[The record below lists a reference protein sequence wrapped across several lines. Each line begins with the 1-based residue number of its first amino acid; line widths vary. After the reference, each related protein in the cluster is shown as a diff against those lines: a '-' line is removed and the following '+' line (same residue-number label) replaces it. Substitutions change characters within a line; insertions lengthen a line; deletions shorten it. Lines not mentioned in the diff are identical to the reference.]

1 MNHSEGGEVPISP
14 QEALKKYFGL
24 SEYKKEQILLIREIL
39 SGKDVLGVLP
49 TGYGK
54 SLCYQIPALLF
65 KRPTIV
71 VSPLISLMKDQ
82 VDALEDRGIAATYI
96 NSSLSLEES
105 NERKRNIR
113 KGKYKLIYVSPES
126 LKLKR
131 FTDLL
136 RDIQPA
142 QVAVDE
148 AHCISVWGHDFRP
161 SYLEIHDFV
170 DTLRP
175 RPVLTAF
182 TATATDMVKRDI
194 TELLKLRN
202 PMTLVGDLNR
212 ENLYFE
218 VLHTDNEWE
227 DLCREIEKR
236 PLEQGI
242 VYCQRRKEAETLEAE
257 LRQKGYLTGLY
268 HGGMEDESRKK
279 VQEDFSYDR
288 IQIVVATNAFGM
300 GIDKSNV
307 RYVIHVGIPKNI
319 ESYYQE
325 AGRAGRDQAF
335 SECILLYRPKDV
347 YRQAQLIAASARS
360 HDRKQIELEKLQ
372 KMDAYARTAQCLRK
386 YMLDYFSGESDTV
399 RSEHCGN
406 CSSCVK
412 LGKTD
417 LTDFS
422 RKVLIASIRLNGDY
436 RMERIRSFM
445 LGRSPM
451 NEKDDMTQLRN
462 FGSLRYFSTESF
474 EWYWHEFLKEGYLK
488 EGKITEK
495 GQELLKNLDLSLKEP
510 TAFDRPQYQEELFLR
525 LKELRK
531 SLSRNIGIAPYIIF
545 HDENL
550 KDIVRRMPL
559 SLEEFSEVRGV
570 GRVKT
575 TKYGSYF
582 LEEIFRFSKD
592 HHLTKEELQTPAHT
606 EGESLFKEYDTLYL
620 YQKGQTVEEIATLLS
635 VVPGTVVDR
644 LLKEHKAGKDV
655 NLDDLFKKEYE
666 KEILLTIRA
675 LKTDK
680 LRPIRDALAQKGIQ
694 VDYTD
699 LKVVFYK
706 HFGIY
711 KK

>member
-1 MNHSEGGEVPISP
+1 MILEGGTISITP
-14 QEALKKYFGL
+14 QEALTKYFAL
-24 SEYKKEQILLIREIL
+24 PSYKKEQLILIQEIL

-65 KRPTIV
+65 KRPTVV

-161 SYLEIHDFV
+161 SYLDIHEFIE
-170 DTLRP
+170 TLHP

-182 TATATDMVKRDI
+182 TATATAMVQNDI
-194 TELLKLRN
+194 LHLLKLKD
-202 PMTLVGDLNR
+202 PVTVMGDLNR

-218 VLHTDNEWE
+218 VFSTEHEQQ
-227 DLCREIEKR
+227 DLLREIEKR

-242 VYCQRRKEAETLEAE
+242 IYCQRRKETEEVE
-257 LRQKGYLTGLY
+257 SYLRHLGYKTGLY
-268 HGGMEDESRKK
+268 HGGMEDEERKS
-279 VQEDFSYDR
+279 VQEAFSYDK

-307 RYVIHVGIPKNI
+307 RYVIHLGIPKNI

-325 AGRAGRDQAF
+325 AGRAGRDQGF
-335 SECILLYRPKDV
+335 SECILLYRPKDY
-347 YRQAQLIAASARS
+347 YRQSQLILSSARLEE
-360 HDRKQIELEKLQ
+360 RKAIELEKL
-372 KMDAYARTAQCLRK
+372 KWMNEYGKTTQCLRSYILNYFKGEGTASTAK
-386 YMLDYFSGESDTV
+386 Y
-399 RSEHCGN
+399 CGN

-412 LGKTD
+412 LGKINLSD
-417 LTDFS
+417 FNRKIMLAIHSLDYDMNPDAIRQFLLGKSNPQMKDDVSQLSHYGLLRHFSSEDFS
-422 RKVLIASIRLNGDY
+422 A
-436 RMERIRSFM
+436 
-445 LGRSPM
+445 
-451 NEKDDMTQLRN
+451 
-462 FGSLRYFSTESF
+462 
-474 EWYWHEFLKEGYLK
+474 YWNLFLKEGYLS
-488 EGKITEK
+488 EGELTEK
-495 GQELLKNLDLSLKEP
+495 GQELMKEMELFP
-510 TAFDRPQYQEELFLR
+510 QSTSKEDRIGYQEELFKR
-525 LKELRK
+525 LKDLRRE
-531 SLSRNIGIAPYIIF
+531 LSRNIGIAPYIIF

-550 KDIVRRMPL
+550 KDIVRKIPL
-559 SLEEFSEVRGV
+559 NLEEFSEVRGV

-575 TKYGSYF
+575 AKYGHFF
-582 LEEIFRFSKD
+582 LEEIHRFVNE
-592 HHLTKEELQTPAHT
+592 HNLATELLKTPT
-606 EGESLFKEYDTLYL
+606 ESEGEQLFKEFDTFYL
-620 YQKGQTVEEIATLLS
+620 YQKGSSIEEIAQLLS
-635 VVPGTVVDR
+635 IVPGTVVDR

-655 NLDDLFKKEYE
+655 RLDDLFKKELE
-666 KEILLTIRA
+666 EEILSTIKD

-680 LRPIRDALAQKGIQ
+680 LRPIRDALLEKGIQ
-694 VDYTD
+694 VEYTD

-706 HFGIY
+706 HFAIY

>member
-1 MNHSEGGEVPISP
+1 MTLEGGAVTITP
-14 QEALKKYFGL
+14 QEALNKYFAL
-24 SEYKKEQILLIREIL
+24 PSYKKEQLILIKEIL

-65 KRPTIV
+65 KRPTVV

-82 VDALEDRGIAATYI
+82 VDALTDRGIAATYI

-161 SYLEIHDFV
+161 SYLDIHEFI
-170 DTLRP
+170 DTLYP

-182 TATATDMVKRDI
+182 TATATAMVQNDI
-194 TELLKLRN
+194 LSLLKLKN
-202 PMTLVGDLNR
+202 PVTVMGDLNR

-218 VLHTDNEWE
+218 VITTEHEQQ
-227 DLCREIEKR
+227 DLLREIEKR

-242 VYCQRRKEAETLEAE
+242 IYCQRRKETEAVE
-257 LRQKGYLTGLY
+257 SYLRHLGYKTGLY
-268 HGGMEDESRKK
+268 HGGMDDEDRKS
-279 VQEDFSYDR
+279 VQEAFSYDR

-307 RYVIHVGIPKNI
+307 RYVIHLGIPKNI

-325 AGRAGRDQAF
+325 AGRAGRDQGF
-335 SECILLYRPKDV
+335 SECILLYRPKDY
-347 YRQAQLIAASARS
+347 YRQSHLIAASARS
-360 HDRKQIELEKLQ
+360 EERKAIELEKL
-372 KMDAYARTAQCLRK
+372 KWMNEYGKTTQCLRS
-386 YMLDYFSGESDTV
+386 YILNYFKGVEKTSTAN
-399 RSEHCGN
+399 HCGN
-406 CSSCVK
+406 CSTCVK
-412 LGKTD
+412 MGKIDLVDFNRKIMLAIHSLDYEMNPDSIRKFLLGETD
-417 LTDFS
+417 IEIKDDISQLPHFGLLRHFNSEDFS
-422 RKVLIASIRLNGDY
+422 A
-436 RMERIRSFM
+436 
-445 LGRSPM
+445 
-451 NEKDDMTQLRN
+451 
-462 FGSLRYFSTESF
+462 
-474 EWYWHEFLKEGYLK
+474 YWNLLQKEGYFSKGAL
-488 EGKITEK
+488 TEK
-495 GQELLKNLDLSLKEP
+495 GQVFMKEMEFSP
-510 TAFDRPQYQEELFLR
+510 QSTSRQDRIGYQEELFKR
-525 LKELRK
+525 LKDLRK
-531 SLSRNIGIAPYIIF
+531 ELSRNIGIAPYIIF

-550 KDIVRRMPL
+550 KDIVRKMPL
-559 SLEEFSEVRGV
+559 NLEEFSEVRGV

-575 TKYGSYF
+575 VKYGHFF
-582 LEEIFRFSKD
+582 LEEIHKFVKEYA
-592 HHLTKEELQTPAHT
+592 LTTELLKSPEES
-606 EGESLFKEYDTLYL
+606 EGEQLFKEYDTFYL
-620 YQKGQTVEEIATLLS
+620 YQKGASIEEIAKLLS
-635 VVPGTVVDR
+635 IVPGTVVDR
-644 LLKEHKAGKDV
+644 LLKEHKAGKEV
-655 NLDDLFKKEYE
+655 RLDDLFKKELE
-666 KEILLTIRA
+666 DEILSTIKD

-680 LRPIRDALAQKGIQ
+680 LRPIRDALLKKGIQ
-694 VDYTD
+694 VEYTD

-706 HFGIY
+706 HYAIY

>member
-1 MNHSEGGEVPISP
+1 MPS
-14 QEALKKYFGL
+14 
-24 SEYKKEQILLIREIL
+24 YKKEQLILIQKIL

-65 KRPTIV
+65 KRPTVV

-161 SYLEIHDFV
+161 SYLDIHEFI
-170 DTLRP
+170 DTLHP

-182 TATATDMVKRDI
+182 TATATAMVQNDI
-194 TELLKLRN
+194 LHLLKLQD
-202 PMTLVGDLNR
+202 PVTVMGDLNR

-218 VLHTDNEWE
+218 VISTEHEQQ
-227 DLCREIEKR
+227 DLLREIEKR

-242 VYCQRRKEAETLEAE
+242 IYCQRRKETEAVE
-257 LRQKGYLTGLY
+257 SYLRLQGYKTGLY
-268 HGGMEDESRKK
+268 HGGMEDEDRKS
-279 VQEDFSYDR
+279 VQEAFSYDR

-307 RYVIHVGIPKNI
+307 RYVIHLGIPKNI

-325 AGRAGRDQAF
+325 AGRAGRDQGF
-335 SECILLYRPKDV
+335 SECILLYRPKDY
-347 YRQAQLIAASARS
+347 YRQSQLIAFSAKS
-360 HDRKQIELEKLQ
+360 EERKTIELEKL
-372 KMDAYARTAQCLRK
+372 KWMNEYGKTTQCLRSFI
-386 YMLDYFSGESDTV
+386 LNYFKGIGTASITTY
-399 RSEHCGN
+399 CGN

-412 LGKTD
+412 LGKID
-417 LTDFS
+417 LSDFN
-422 RKVLIASIRLNGDY
+422 RKIMLAIHNLDYDMNPDSIRQFL
-436 RMERIRSFM
+436 
-445 LGRSPM
+445 LGESNPLM
-451 NEKDDMTQLRN
+451 KDDVSQLSHY
-462 FGSLRYFSTESF
+462 GILRHFRSDDYSI
-474 EWYWHEFLKEGYLK
+474 YWNLFLKEGYLLK
-488 EGKITEK
+488 GSLTDR
-495 GQELLKNLDLSLKEP
+495 GQELMKELELYP
-510 TAFDRPQYQEELFLR
+510 LESARQDRIGYQEDLFKR
-525 LKELRK
+525 LKDLRK
-531 SLSRNIGIAPYIIF
+531 ELSRNIGIAPYIIF

-550 KDIVRRMPL
+550 KDIVRKMPMN
-559 SLEEFSEVRGV
+559 LEEFSEVRGV

-575 TKYGSYF
+575 AKYGHFF
-582 LEEIFRFSKD
+582 LGEIHTFVREHALTTELLKSPEES
-592 HHLTKEELQTPAHT
+592 
-606 EGESLFKEYDTLYL
+606 EGEQLFKEYDTFYL
-620 YQKGQTVEEIATLLS
+620 YEKGTSIEEIANLLS

-644 LLKEHKAGKDV
+644 LLKEHKAGKEV
-655 NLDDLFKKEYE
+655 RLEDLFKKELE
-666 KEILLTIRA
+666 EEILSTIND

-680 LRPIRDALAQKGIQ
+680 LRPIRDALLQKGHL
-694 VDYTD
+694 VEYTD

>member
-1 MNHSEGGEVPISP
+1 MEGGAISITP
-14 QEALKKYFGL
+14 QEALNKYFAL
-24 SEYKKEQILLIREIL
+24 PSYKKEQLILIQEIL

-65 KRPTIV
+65 KRPTV
-71 VSPLISLMKDQ
+71 VISPLISLMKDQ

-161 SYLEIHDFV
+161 SYLDIHQFIE
-170 DTLRP
+170 TLHP

-182 TATATDMVKRDI
+182 TATATAMVQNDI
-194 TELLKLRN
+194 LDLLKLKS
-202 PMTLVGDLNR
+202 PVTVMGDLNR

-218 VLHTDNEWE
+218 VISME
-227 DLCREIEKR
+227 DEQRDLLREIEKR

-242 VYCQRRKEAETLEAE
+242 IYCQRRKETEAVE
-257 LRQKGYLTGLY
+257 SYLRHRGYKTGLY
-268 HGGMEDESRKK
+268 HGGMDDEDRKS
-279 VQEDFSYDR
+279 VQEAFSYDR

-307 RYVIHVGIPKNI
+307 RYVIHLGIPKNI

-325 AGRAGRDQAF
+325 AGRAGRDQGF
-335 SECILLYRPKDV
+335 SECILLYRPKDY
-347 YRQAQLIAASARS
+347 YRQSQLIASSARS
-360 HDRKQIELEKLQ
+360 EDRKIIELEKL
-372 KMDAYARTAQCLRK
+372 KWMNEYGKTTQCLRSFI
-386 YMLDYFSGESDTV
+386 LNYFKGKGTASKTTY
-399 RSEHCGN
+399 CGN

-412 LGKTD
+412 LGKID
-417 LTDFS
+417 LSDFN
-422 RKVLIASIRLNGDY
+422 RKIMLAIHHLDYDMNPDSIRQFL
-436 RMERIRSFM
+436 
-445 LGRSPM
+445 LGESNPQM
-451 NEKDDMTQLRN
+451 KDDVSQLSYY
-462 FGSLRYFSTESF
+462 GILRHFSTDDF
-474 EWYWHEFLKEGYLK
+474 TAYWNLFLKEGYLSK
-488 EGKITEK
+488 GALTER
-495 GQELLKNLDLSLKEP
+495 GQELMKEMELYP
-510 TAFDRPQYQEELFLR
+510 LESARQDRIGYQEELFKR
-525 LKELRK
+525 LKDLRK
-531 SLSRNIGIAPYIIF
+531 ELSRNIGIAPYIIF

-550 KDIVRRMPL
+550 KDIVRKMPL
-559 SLEEFSEVRGV
+559 NLEEFSEVRGV

-575 TKYGSYF
+575 AKYGHFF
-582 LEEIFRFSKD
+582 LEEIHKFVKE
-592 HHLTKEELQTPAHT
+592 HALTTDLLKSPEEF
-606 EGESLFKEYDTLYL
+606 EGEQLFKEYDTFYL
-620 YQKGQTVEEIATLLS
+620 YQKGASIEEIASLLS
-635 VVPGTVVDR
+635 IVPGTVVDR
-644 LLKEHKAGKDV
+644 LLKEHKAGKEV
-655 NLDDLFKKEYE
+655 RLDDLFKKELE
-666 KEILLTIRA
+666 EVILSTIRD

-680 LRPIRDALAQKGIQ
+680 LRPIRDALLQKGHQ
-694 VDYTD
+694 VEYTD

-706 HFGIY
+706 HFAIY

>member
-1 MNHSEGGEVPISP
+1 MILEGGTISITP
-14 QEALKKYFGL
+14 QEALTKYFAL
-24 SEYKKEQILLIREIL
+24 PSYKKEQLILIQEIL

-65 KRPTIV
+65 KRPTVV

-148 AHCISVWGHDFRP
+148 SHCISVWGHDFRP
-161 SYLEIHDFV
+161 SYLDIHEFIE
-170 DTLRP
+170 TLHP

-182 TATATDMVKRDI
+182 TATATAMVQNDI
-194 TELLKLRN
+194 LHLLKLKD
-202 PMTLVGDLNR
+202 PVTVMGDLNR

-218 VLHTDNEWE
+218 VFSTEHEQQ
-227 DLCREIEKR
+227 DLLREIEKR

-242 VYCQRRKEAETLEAE
+242 IYCQRRKETEEVE
-257 LRQKGYLTGLY
+257 SYLRHLGYKTGLY
-268 HGGMEDESRKK
+268 HGGMEDEERKS
-279 VQEDFSYDR
+279 VQEAFSYDK

-307 RYVIHVGIPKNI
+307 RYVIHLGIPKNI

-325 AGRAGRDQAF
+325 AGRAGRDQGF
-335 SECILLYRPKDV
+335 SECILLYRPKDY
-347 YRQAQLIAASARS
+347 YRQSQLILSSARLEE
-360 HDRKQIELEKLQ
+360 RKAIELEKL
-372 KMDAYARTAQCLRK
+372 KWMNEYGKTTQCLRSYILNYFKGEGTASTAK
-386 YMLDYFSGESDTV
+386 Y
-399 RSEHCGN
+399 CGN

-412 LGKTD
+412 LGKINLSD
-417 LTDFS
+417 FNRKIMLAIHSLDYDMNPDAIRQFLLGKSNPQMKDDVSQLSHYGLLRHFSSEDFS
-422 RKVLIASIRLNGDY
+422 A
-436 RMERIRSFM
+436 
-445 LGRSPM
+445 
-451 NEKDDMTQLRN
+451 
-462 FGSLRYFSTESF
+462 
-474 EWYWHEFLKEGYLK
+474 YWNLFLKEGYLS
-488 EGKITEK
+488 EGELTEK
-495 GQELLKNLDLSLKEP
+495 GQELMKEMELFP
-510 TAFDRPQYQEELFLR
+510 QSTSKEDRIGYQEELFKR
-525 LKELRK
+525 LKDLRRE
-531 SLSRNIGIAPYIIF
+531 LSRNIGIAPYIIF

-550 KDIVRRMPL
+550 KDIVRKIPL
-559 SLEEFSEVRGV
+559 NLEEFSEVRGV

-575 TKYGSYF
+575 AKYGHFF
-582 LEEIFRFSKD
+582 LEEIHRFVNE
-592 HHLTKEELQTPAHT
+592 HNLATELLKTPT
-606 EGESLFKEYDTLYL
+606 ESEGEQLFKEFDTFYL
-620 YQKGQTVEEIATLLS
+620 YQKGSSIEEIAQLLS
-635 VVPGTVVDR
+635 IVPGTVVDR

-655 NLDDLFKKEYE
+655 RLDDLFE
-666 KEILLTIRA
+666 KELEEEILSTIKD

-680 LRPIRDALAQKGIQ
+680 LRPIRDALLEKGIQ
-694 VDYTD
+694 VEYTD

-706 HFGIY
+706 HFAIY